1 MSGMVLLVVWIV
13 AVVLVWAAVAIA
25 FFAVRPG
32 RHWLIVPA
40 AVPVAAIVIAGML
53 GPVATAPHPALA
65 LLAGLGLTLLG
76 VVGGSPIVS
85 VLLGVATRG
94 SVPLGSHGGIL
105 VRDVR
110 SPAPAQREIL
120 RGGTTI
126 GYLERFALIGSVVA
140 GQPGAVA
147 VIVAVKGLG
156 RYSELENEL
165 ARERFIIGS
174 LASLT
179 WAGLCTAAIVMTV
192 AGVS

>member
-1 MSGMVLLVVWIV
+1 VSGMDVIVWTI
-13 AVVLVWAAVAIA
+13 AVVVLWIAVALSI
-25 FFAVRPG
+25 FALRPG
-32 RHWLIVPA
+32 RHWLVVPA
-40 AVPVAAIVIAGML
+40 AIPVMAIIIAGL
-53 GPVATAPHPALA
+53 FGPATAAPHPALA
-65 LLAGLGLTLLG
+65 VTAGVGLTLLG
-76 VVGGSPIVS
+76 VIGGSPIVS
-85 VLLGVATRG
+85 VLLGAATTRG
-94 SVPLGSHGGIL
+94 NAQLGAHGGIL

-179 WAGLCTAAIVMTV
+179 WAGLCTAAIMMAA
-192 AGVS
+192 AGPL

>member
-1 MSGMVLLVVWIV
+1 MSLMVLLVVWVV
-13 AVVLVWAAVAIA
+13 AIVLVWAAVATA
-25 FFAVRPG
+25 FFALRPD

-40 AVPVAAIVIAGML
+40 AVPVAAIVLVGML
-53 GPVATAPHPALA
+53 GPVAPAPHPVLA
-65 LLAGLGLTLLG
+65 LLAGLGLALIG

-94 SVPLGSHGGIL
+94 SVPLGTHGGIL
-105 VRDVR
+105 IRDVH
-110 SPAPAQREIL
+110 SPIPAQREIL

-156 RYSELENEL
+156 RFAELENEL

-174 LASLT
+174 LASLS
-179 WAGLCTAAIVMTV
+179 WAGLCTVAITMTA